1 MECDK
6 CSHLMIMKTCF
17 LLLLTLFMSSQQS
30 SVKTYTI
37 YAEVMPEYPG
47 GEGKLMNFIYSN
59 LRYPDWSYEHHIQG
73 RSVVS
78 FTVMANGKVDS
89 VHIVRGMASDLD
101 QEALRVVRMLDNFKP
116 GILSGKPIP
125 IRYTLPIMFRIDTVH
140 PDSRSVPHPSY
151 R

>member
-6 CSHLMIMKTCF
+6 CSHLMIIKTSF
-17 LLLLTLFMSSQQS
+17 LILSTLFLSSQQS
-30 SVKTYTI
+30 SVKTYTT

-47 GEGKLMNFIYSN
+47 GEEKLMNFIYSN

-78 FTVMANGKVDS
+78 FTVLATGKVDS
-89 VHIVRGMASDLD
+89 VHIVRGVAPDLD
-101 QEALRVVRMLDNFKP
+101 QEALRVTRMLDNFKP
-116 GILSGKPIP
+116 GMLSGKPIP
-125 IRYTLPIMFRIDTVH
+125 IHYILPIMFRIDTAH
-140 PDSRSVPHPSY
+140 RESRSVPHSSY